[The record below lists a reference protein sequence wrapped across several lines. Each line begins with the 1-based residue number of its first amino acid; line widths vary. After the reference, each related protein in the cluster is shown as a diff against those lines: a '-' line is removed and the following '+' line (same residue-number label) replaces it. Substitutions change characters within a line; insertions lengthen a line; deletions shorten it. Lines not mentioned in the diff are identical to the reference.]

1 MALVLPR
8 HRKNELMSFHAGLR
22 YIKAR
27 SWVMTHHNIK
37 SQKDFSDILGVD
49 YSMNTRYP
57 KMEHFTNSVLVRL
70 AKLEEYGINWRWFS
84 DENAEMLLPG
94 WEEDQAAADTE
105 VQKEI
110 LQALQRQGELIEDI
124 FQLMTKLLEEK
135 TPE

>member
-8 HRKNELMSFHAGLR
+8 HRKKQSMSFHAGGR

-27 SWVMTHHNIK
+27 SWVLAHHNIT
-37 SQKDFSDILGVD
+37 QKEFSKILGVD
-49 YSMNTRYP
+49 YSMTTRYP
-57 KMEHFTNSVLVRL
+57 AMQKFSQAVLNRL
-70 AKLEEYGINWRWFS
+70 DKLEEYGINWRWFS

-105 VQKEI
+105 VQKQI
-110 LQALQRQGELIEDI
+110 LEALQRQGELIEDI

-135 TPE
+135 PQD